1 MIIDINDINIYAK
14 RIQAEGSA
22 ASAREATDA
31 LRPLR
36 ASSDN

>member
-1 MIIDINDINIYAK
+1 MISNDINISEK

-22 ASAREATDA
+22 ASARAATA